1 MKDIGK
7 YLEETALANGMTIA
21 GVTSDAGVKANY
33 IWRLKNGKIKNPKM
47 RTLRALTEAARGVW
61 DVITEL
67 WDGEDGK
74 PPHAD
79 RDTFNALAETLT
91 DEEVPDAIAAIQ
103 RMRTSRR
110 RQRKPRDPND
120 SA

>member
-21 GVTSDAGVKANY
+21 AVTSAAGVEANY

-47 RTLRALTEAARGVW
+47 RTLRSLTEAARGAW
-61 DVITEL
+61 DVVTEL
-67 WDGEDGK
+67 WDTMNTD
-74 PPHAD
+74 PVHAD
-79 RDTFNALAETLT
+79 RAAFNELAETLT
-91 DEEVPDAIAAIQ
+91 DDEIPDAIAALQ

-110 RQRKPRDPND
+110 RRKPQRDG
-120 SA
+120 A